1 MNRYKTYE
9 KQTLFSDNNEKE
21 FDKDT
26 FFLKNIIEDRKSKYS
41 WTCTKVLSKQE
52 VKDFFNYIN
61 KYKYYKKATHN
72 TYAYRIKTEDGSIL
86 EWKND
91 DGEVWWWNCILTTM
105 KKRKIVNCM
114 IIITRYFGWVHLNA
128 DRFKHLVNW
137 TWIIIDYIEQ
147 RKK

>member
-9 KQTLFSDNNEKE
+9 KQTLFWDNNEKE

-41 WTCTKVLSKQE
+41 WTCTRVLSQQE
-52 VKDFFNYIN
+52 VKDFFKYI
-61 KYKYYKKATHN
+61 KTFKYYKKATHN
-72 TYAYRIKTEDGSIL
+72 TYAYRIKQEDWSIL

-91 DGEVWWWNCILTTM
+91 DWELGWWNCILTVM

-114 IIITRYFGWVHLNA
+114 IVITRYFWWIHLNT
-128 DRFKHLVNW
+128 DRFKHLVDG
-137 TWIIIDYIEQ
+137 TWIIIDNIE
-147 RKK
+147 K